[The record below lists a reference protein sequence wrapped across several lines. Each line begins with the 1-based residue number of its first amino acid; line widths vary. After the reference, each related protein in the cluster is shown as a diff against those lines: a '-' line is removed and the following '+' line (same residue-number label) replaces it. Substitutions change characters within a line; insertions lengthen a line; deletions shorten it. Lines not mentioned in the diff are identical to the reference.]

1 MSVIRI
7 MTKEVVTVGLDESL
21 RTVHD
26 IFQRENFHHLLVVEE
41 EKLIGVISDRDLNRA
56 ISPFVGTLDEQARDL
71 VTLNLKAQQIMSRD
85 PIVVSPGDTIFKAI
99 KIFNRNTISCIPV
112 VDQDNKPVG
121 IISWRD
127 VLRYSEKLVKQRKHG
142 KGVKKKAAAKPRAG

>member
-1 MSVIRI
+1 MSVTRI
-7 MTKEVVTVGLDESL
+7 MTKDVVSVGLDESL

-26 IFQRENFHHLLVVEE
+26 IFQQQNFHHLLVVEE
-41 EKLIGVISDRDLNRA
+41 DKLIGVISDRDLNQA
-56 ISPFVGTLDEQARDL
+56 ISPFVGTLEEQARDL

-85 PIVVSPGDTIFKAI
+85 PIVVTAKDSIFKAI

-112 VDQDNKPVG
+112 VDEQGKPIG

-127 VLRYSEKLVKQRKHG
+127 VLRYSERLVKERKHG
-142 KGVKKKAAAKPRAG
+142 KSAGKKSPSKSKA